1 LVCAA
6 KAAASADFGA
16 FGTMFAAK
24 ACAAQSRQYT
34 VVRHPGP
41 IWVSVGL
48 KVMTSVTQGE
58 PVQMNER
65 NSAGPT
71 GAVAGAISLTGDAS
85 LVQRFGQWLS
95 RRRWR
100 LGSIVGGLLFWELC
114 ARYFANP
121 LFLAAPS
128 HIAVAVV
135 KLWES
140 RLPNDIALSASEF
153 LIGYLLATL
162 GGIGLGLVMAT
173 SVRAKDALEPWMT
186 GLYATPTIA
195 LAPLFILWMGIGIW
209 SKVAVVFILV
219 IFPVVLNTEAGL
231 RTTSSQLIETAR
243 SFGASRSQI
252 FWKVSLPSALPFIFA
267 GLKIG
272 IGRGLIGV
280 VVAELFGS
288 RAGLGQL
295 ISQSAETFNMPELF
309 AGVIILAI
317 AGITITSA
325 FATFERRVVH
335 WH

>member
-16 FGTMFAAK
+16 FGTVFAAK

-140 RLPNDIALSASEF
+140 RLPNDIALSASV
-153 LIGYLLATL
+153 A
-162 GGIGLGLVMAT
+162 GLVRHDLRDFIAAWPCRPAWAC
-173 SVRAKDALEPWMT
+173 SW
-186 GLYATPTIA
+186 TP
-195 LAPLFILWMGIGIW
+195 
-209 SKVAVVFILV
+209 
-219 IFPVVLNTEAGL
+219 
-231 RTTSSQLIETAR
+231 Q
-243 SFGASRSQI
+243 
-252 FWKVSLPSALPFIFA
+252 
-267 GLKIG
+267 
-272 IGRGLIGV
+272 
-280 VVAELFGS
+280 
-288 RAGLGQL
+288 
-295 ISQSAETFNMPELF
+295 
-309 AGVIILAI
+309 
-317 AGITITSA
+317 
-325 FATFERRVVH
+325 
-335 WH
+335 